1 MTSQF
6 HEIFES
12 NFWQDFDIWPN
23 CEAYPLH
30 TVEHSVRRD
39 EVEGSMP
46 FQSKQA
52 CRSREGH
59 APTPRFWQIS

>member
-6 HEIFES
+6 FES
-12 NFWQDFDIWPN
+12 NFRRYFDIWPN

-52 CRSREGH
+52 CRSRQGQ
-59 APTPRFWQIS
+59 PPPQIFANQLTLS